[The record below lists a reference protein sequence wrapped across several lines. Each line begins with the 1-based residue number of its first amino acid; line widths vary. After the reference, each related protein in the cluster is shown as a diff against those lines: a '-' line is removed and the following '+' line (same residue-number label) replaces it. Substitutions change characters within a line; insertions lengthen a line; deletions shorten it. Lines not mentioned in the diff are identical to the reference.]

1 MWHEDLMEP
10 VLVYIH
16 EISTEKIS
24 LVQVSSTDYDTD
36 STKSVYISLNF
47 THSVTKEIF
56 KYKNRHWYL

>member
-16 EISTEKIS
+16 EMSTEKIS

-36 STKSVYISLNF
+36 FYEVSIYIVKFYSQY
-47 THSVTKEIF
+47 VTKEIF
-56 KYKNRHWYL
+56 KYKNRH

>member
-36 STKSVYISLNF
+36 STKSLYISLNF
-47 THSVTKEIF
+47 THSM
-56 KYKNRHWYL
+56 